1 MTKLVSNFLNSW
13 FLTIRSFK
21 NHKIFFCLF
30 NFSCFLCWFF
40 CCSSYKQK
48 KKDIFIAG
56 DDYSFIKKEA
66 ISLID
71 SILEQSIITVNSQ
84 LSSDGLRSDSP
95 DSNNFAI
102 SSDVG
107 GEFIKS
113 PTIESI
119 TGKSFD
125 DNFSYFEPNSV
136 DQFSSHYDQPNLI
149 DVEFKGDFSL
159 NFC

>member
-1 MTKLVSNFLNSW
+1 MIKFVY
-13 FLTIRSFK
+13 
-21 NHKIFFCLF
+21 
-30 NFSCFLCWFF
+30 F
-40 CCSSYKQK
+40 CCSSSCK
-48 KKDIFIAG
+48 KKVIFIAG

-125 DNFSYFEPNSV
+125 DNFSYFEHSV
-136 DQFSSHYDQPNLI
+136 DQFDQQNLI
-149 DVEFKGDFSL
+149 DVEFKGDF
-159 NFC
+159 

>member
-1 MTKLVSNFLNSW
+1 MFDFL
-13 FLTIRSFK
+13 F
-21 NHKIFFCLF
+21 
-30 NFSCFLCWFF
+30 
-40 CCSSYKQK
+40 CSSYKQK
-48 KKDIFIAG
+48 NDIFIAG

-125 DNFSYFEPNSV
+125 DNFSYFEQSSV

-149 DVEFKGDFSL
+149 DVEFKGDFS
-159 NFC
+159 

>member
-1 MTKLVSNFLNSW
+1 MCFFFFFSIL
-13 FLTIRSFK
+13 
-21 NHKIFFCLF
+21 IF
-30 NFSCFLCWFF
+30 N
-40 CCSSYKQK
+40 K
-48 KKDIFIAG
+48 KKIVIFIAG

-84 LSSDGLRSDSP
+84 LSSDGLRSDTP

-125 DNFSYFEPNSV
+125 DNFSYFEQNSV
-136 DQFSSHYDQPNLI
+136 DQFDQQNLI
-149 DVEFKGDFSL
+149 DVEFKGDF
-159 NFC
+159 